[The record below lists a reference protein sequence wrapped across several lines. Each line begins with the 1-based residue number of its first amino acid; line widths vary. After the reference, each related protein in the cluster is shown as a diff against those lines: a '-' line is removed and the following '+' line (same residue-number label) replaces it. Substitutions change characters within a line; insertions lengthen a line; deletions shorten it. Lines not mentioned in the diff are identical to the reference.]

1 MELRMVDPRTL
12 LDNPTNPRGKL
23 PPDHADLQLEASV
36 REHGILQPPAVRER
50 PKGLTVRWGSRRV
63 RAALAA
69 GLPEIPVLVLGP
81 QDPEGEDE
89 MRALIENVARKNM
102 SPVDQWREIEKLAS
116 GQWTEDAIAC
126 VLALPVR
133 TIQKLRL
140 LGRIHPPM
148 LERMHLG
155 DMPNEGQLR
164 AIAAAPAEEQAQV
177 WKKTKPKRGEN
188 VAWYAVAQAL
198 AKRRFYARDAAFG
211 PDEAAAFGIVWEQDL
226 FAPADEDSRSTTRI
240 DAYLAAQQAWLEAN
254 LPEGGS
260 VVPLDQYGRPQ
271 LPKGAHE
278 SYRSKP
284 GEGDLVASAVDPRT
298 GEIRHVVYHMPQ
310 KRAATGA
317 EGRGDGTASAL
328 PAKPRAELTQK
339 GAAMVG
345 VMRTG
350 ALHAALRAEPID
362 DLRLVALLVLALGGR
377 NVTVKSG
384 EAGMEM
390 RHDRLS
396 KIAACVMEGGVVASD
411 PDAVRRAARAALAHV
426 LSCREDWSRSGAVA
440 RVAGDAIG
448 ADAHLP
454 NMATADFLSCL
465 SKPAIERVAAGL
477 GAPIRPT
484 GKATRAAVVARV
496 GEGRWVYPEAA
507 FSAGAEGSAQRHKG
521 ERRCANEDA
530 GPDEPGMEAPSG
542 GGHDEDE
549 PSGDAGGEDGW
560 LEQAYDEG
568 VAEVA

>member
-36 REHGILQPPAVRER
+36 REHGIVQPPAVRER
-50 PKGLTVRWGSRRV
+50 PKGLTVRWGSRRL

-89 MRALIENVARKNM
+89 IRALIENVARKNM

-116 GQWTEDAIAC
+116 GRWTEDAIAC

-155 DMPNEGQLR
+155 DMPTEGQLR

-177 WKKTKPKRGEN
+177 WKKTKPKRGEG
-188 VAWYAVAQAL
+188 VAWYALAQAL

-211 PDEAAAFGIVWEQDL
+211 PDEAAAFGIVWEEDL
-226 FAPADEDSRSTTRI
+226 FAPADEDSRSTTRT
-240 DAYLAAQQAWLEAN
+240 DAYLAAQQTWLEAN

-298 GEIRHVVYHMPQ
+298 GEIRHVVYQLPR
-310 KRAATGA
+310 KRAAGDT
-317 EGRGDGTASAL
+317 EGDGTASTL

-345 VMRTG
+345 VMRTE

-377 NVTVKSG
+377 NVAVKSG

-390 RHDRLS
+390 RHGRLS
-396 KIAACVMEGGVVASD
+396 KIAAGVMEGGAVASD
-411 PDAVRRAARAALAHV
+411 PEVVRRAARAALAHV

-477 GAPIRPT
+477 GAPVRPT

-507 FSAGAEGSAQRHKG
+507 FSAGAESSARRHKG

-530 GPDEPGMEAPSG
+530 GPDEPDIEAPPG
-542 GGHDEDE
+542 GGD
-549 PSGDAGGEDGW
+549 GEDSW
-560 LEQAYDEG
+560 LEQGYDEG
-568 VAEVA
+568 GAEVA